1 MIYIR
6 KYIISFV
13 TSIYVKYDHYNKIQK
28 KKKKTDSHIFYEEIR
43 MRTNKDLFYKKRE
56 KSAKTNKILYQ
67 KRQIRKTEK
76 LRKK

>member
-28 KKKKTDSHIFYEEIR
+28 KKKTDSHIFYEEIR
-43 MRTNKDLFYKKRE
+43 MRTNKDLFYKKE
-56 KSAKTNKILYQ
+56 KSKQKQTKFYFKNAK
-67 KRQIRKTEK
+67 
-76 LRKK
+76 